1 MNKTA
6 STIYLTGAFI
16 NILTL
21 VFIKY
26 LGINN
31 LLKIDQIIFFRTLFA
46 VILLTPFNIN
56 NIKSF
61 KLENKHTF
69 ALLLIL
75 GILAS
80 VDAYLWNIGLQKV
93 PVNNAMMML
102 FLSPIIT
109 ALLSRFILKETI
121 KRNTKIS
128 FIINSF
134 AVLSVYH
141 FSFNKFNIGYLFL
154 LSDLFIYGFTAIL
167 IKKLSSYSSDFLV
180 FVRLLIL
187 LPISFFIMKDIPI
200 FNLKVLLFVALI
212 TFGYITERTLLTKA
226 YQLTTI
232 TSIQPLRYFNIVFSA
247 GLSYLILGEKLSLW
261 QVLGVVVIIG
271 SGVLL
276 RVRR

>member
-46 VILLTPFNIN
+46 LILLAPFNIN
-56 NIKSF
+56 NIKNF
-61 KLENKHTF
+61 RLKNKHTF
-69 ALLLIL
+69 VLLLTL

-93 PVNNAMMML
+93 PVNNAMIML

-109 ALLSRFILKETI
+109 AMLSRFILKETI
-121 KRNTKIS
+121 ERNTKTS

-134 AVLSVYH
+134 AVLLVYH
-141 FSFNKFNIGYLFL
+141 FSFERMNVGYLFL
-154 LSDLFIYGFTAIL
+154 LLDLFIYGFTAIL

-180 FVRLLIL
+180 FARLLVL
-187 LPISFFIMKDIPI
+187 LPISFFIMKSFPI
-200 FNLKVLLFVALI
+200 FNFKILLFLALI
-212 TFGYITERTLLTKA
+212 TFGYIIERTLLTKA
-226 YQLTTI
+226 YQLSTI

-261 QVLGVVVIIG
+261 QIVGVLVIIG
-271 SGVLL
+271 SGFLL
-276 RVRR
+276 RVRK

>member
-16 NILTL
+16 NVLTL

-31 LLKIDQIIFFRTLFA
+31 LFKIDQIIFFRTLLA
-46 VILLTPFNIN
+46 LILLAPFNVK

-61 KLENKHTF
+61 KLENKYTLI
-69 ALLLIL
+69 LLLTL

-80 VDAYLWNIGLQKV
+80 IDTYLWNIGLQKV
-93 PVNNAMMML
+93 PVNNAMIML

-121 KRNTKIS
+121 ERNTKIS
-128 FIINSF
+128 FTINSF
-134 AVLSVYH
+134 AVLLVYH
-141 FSFNKFNIGYLFL
+141 FSFNKFNLGYLFL

-167 IKKLSSYSSDFLV
+167 IKKLSNYSSDFLV
-180 FVRLLIL
+180 FIRLLIL
-187 LPISFFIMKDIPI
+187 LPVSFFIMKDVPV
-200 FNLKVLLFVALI
+200 FNFKILLFIILI
-212 TFGYITERTLLTKA
+212 TFGYIVERTLLTKA
-226 YQLTTI
+226 YQITTI

-247 GLSYLILGEKLSLW
+247 GLSYLILGEQLNVW
-261 QVLGVVVIIG
+261 QVVGVLVIVG
-271 SGVLL
+271 SGYLL
-276 RVRR
+276 RAKK